1 MYKISAHTSKRR
13 SGFVEP
19 IRIGG
24 NTNKDRIKDMLDKY
38 FFNSKV
44 EIEEKDYEKRFD
56 FIFYLG
62 KKRSSDEIA
71 FYDSLAKLIQDIIVN
86 LYLKDVIKDRVIKIC
101 EEYTVKEKEEI
112 SKFTHEILK
121 DNNYYM
127 NERAM
132 IEKDIVNYLIENNS
146 ILIDGYM
153 RFRLREYLYLVDISI
168 EKAIFELESEKE
180 YTEFLGM
187 LQYFVN
193 IQESKLELVNVI
205 IKDNDYFLLD
215 IDDNILEKGLLDD
228 VDELYYDEV
237 SKADLLVS
245 SLIVISPR
253 ELVIHVEKNKE
264 KELISIITEVFGDR
278 VNICHGCEK
287 CKLNNRKNKKS

>member
-1 MYKISAHTSKRR
+1 M
-13 SGFVEP
+13 EP

-44 EIEEKDYEKRFD
+44 EIEEKNYEKRFD

-62 KKRSSDEIA
+62 KRRSFDEIA

-86 LYLKDVIKDRVIKIC
+86 IYIKDIIKDRVIKIC
-101 EEYTVKEKEEI
+101 EEYTIEEKKEII
-112 SKFTHEILK
+112 SITHKILIN
-121 DNNYYM
+121 NNYYV

-132 IEKDIVNYLIENNS
+132 IQKDIVNYLIENNS

-153 RFRLREYLYLVDISI
+153 RFRLREYLYLIDISI
-168 EKAIFELESEKE
+168 EKAIFELETEKE
-180 YTEFLGM
+180 YKEFLGM

-215 IDDNILEKGLLDD
+215 MDDNILEDGLLDQ
-228 VDELYYDEV
+228 VEDELYYDEV

-245 SLIVISPR
+245 SLIVIAPQK
-253 ELVIHVEKNKE
+253 LVIHIQENKE
-264 KELISIITEVFGDR
+264 EELISIITEVFGDK
-278 VNICHGCEK
+278 VSICHGCDK
-287 CKLNNRKNKKS
+287 CKLNNRRNRKS